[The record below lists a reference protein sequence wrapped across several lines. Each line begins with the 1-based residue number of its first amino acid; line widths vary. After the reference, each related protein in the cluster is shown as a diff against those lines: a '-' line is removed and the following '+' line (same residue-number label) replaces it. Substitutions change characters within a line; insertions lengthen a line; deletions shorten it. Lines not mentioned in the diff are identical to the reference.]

1 VRPGAVPCPA
11 PAALHPAPPQM
22 DNQRNHLMTLS
33 LRMTMLSVAVSLS
46 SLFAGVFGTCLQ
58 GWGGGLAS

>member
-1 VRPGAVPCPA
+1 
-11 PAALHPAPPQM
+11 
-22 DNQRNHLMTLS
+22 
-33 LRMTMLSVAVSLS
+33 MTMLSVAVSLS